1 MRWYGIMQ
9 QLKLPRI
16 MLIHA
21 SVDTTAKEDHTERIF
36 IGHLVLQDQISMLK
50 HQFKSGLMNI
60 KF

>member
-1 MRWYGIMQ
+1 MRWYGMMQ

-21 SVDTTAKEDHTERIF
+21 LVDTTAKEDDTERIF
-36 IGHLVLQDQISMLK
+36 IGHGVLQDQISMLK
-50 HQFKSGLMNI
+50 YQFNPGLMNI